1 MTAMTGPRMATFI
14 ALLLAW
20 GCDTSER
27 PPPPPPGDAAI
38 PSQFV
43 GARRPS
49 RSYFMANTSGRCIV
63 YWVDGQ
69 QHSVSRSQP
78 CPRELEPGERARLAG
93 RVCIRESDDHS
104 REGPMRCPQPLV
116 NAAHDDRQDA
126 GEDRLPP
133 ASTTRPKLG
142 R

>member
-1 MTAMTGPRMATFI
+1 MTGSRTAPLI
-14 ALLLAW
+14 ALLVAV
-20 GCDTSER
+20 GCETSER
-27 PPPPPPGDAAI
+27 QPPPSPQPDAAI

-49 RSYFMANTSGRCIV
+49 RTYYLANTSGRCIV

-69 QHSVSRSQP
+69 QHSVSRKLP
-78 CPRELEPGERARLAG
+78 CPRELERGERARLAG
-93 RVCIRESDDHS
+93 RVCMRESDDHS

-116 NAAHDDRQDA
+116 NADHDDRQDA
-126 GEDRLPP
+126 GEERLP
-133 ASTTRPKLG
+133 AAGSAQRPTG